1 MKSKTR
7 PRQIALAFPSGLTFV
22 ERILKGFVDYSR
34 KRGGWSFV
42 RIPERM
48 DPSLHWL
55 RNCDSDGA
63 LIMVSNEQA
72 AETARS
78 LPMPVVNL
86 SAYFNISDLPTVM
99 VDQQEI
105 ARIAARHLLER
116 NHSRFAYYG
125 TSDLW
130 YSRVRR
136 ETFVETVEA
145 AGGECQVLEV
155 PTVTQ
160 NAEGWKSQR
169 ESLDRWLR
177 TLRPP
182 VGIMASTDFRACMLA
197 HACAQAGLRIPE
209 DVALIGVD
217 NEPTPEFQDPPLSSV
232 SRNDAEVG
240 LRAAALLDHLMEG
253 GSAPAGPILVPPDG
267 VVCRHSTEP
276 VRINRARIARA
287 VRFIHRNIH
296 RPFGVEELLVVA
308 SMPRGAFEQHFINTV
323 GIPPDSFID
332 RCRVERATDLLASTP
347 NRSLTEIASLSGFC
361 NPRRFRQ
368 VFRRLVGM
376 PPAVYLRQKK
386 DDSYSRRKNGFSKSF
401 AGQSGVNRLA
411 PC

>member
-7 PRQIALAFPSGLTFV
+7 LRQIALAFPSGLTFV
-22 ERILKGFVDYSR
+22 ERILKGFLDYSSR
-34 KRGGWSFV
+34 RGGWSFV
-42 RIPERM
+42 RIPEQV
-48 DPSLHWL
+48 DPSLDWL
-55 RNCDSDGA
+55 RNCDTDGA

-86 SAYFNISDLPTVM
+86 SGYFDISDVPTVM
-99 VDQQEI
+99 VDQKEI
-105 ARIAARHLLER
+105 ARMAARHLLER
-116 NHSRFAYYG
+116 NHVRFAYYG

-145 AGGECQVLEV
+145 AGGHCQVLEL
-155 PTVTQ
+155 PSIAQ
-160 NAEGWKSQR
+160 NAEGWRSQR

-182 VGIMASTDFRACMLA
+182 VAIMASTDLRACMVA

-217 NEPTPEFQDPPLSSV
+217 NDPAPQFHDPPLSSV

-240 LRAAALLDHLMEG
+240 LRAAALLDHLMDG
-253 GSAPAGPILVPPDG
+253 GSPPAEPILVPPDA
-267 VVCRHSTEP
+267 VICRQSTEP
-276 VRINRARIARA
+276 VAINRARIART
-287 VRFIHRNIH
+287 VSFVHSNVH
-296 RPFGVEELLVVA
+296 RPFGLEELLDVA
-308 SMPRGAFEQHFINTV
+308 SMPRGAFEEHFVNTV

-332 RCRVERATDLLASTP
+332 RCRIERATDLLASTQ
-347 NRSLTEIASLSGFC
+347 NRSLSEIASLSGFC
-361 NPRRFRQ
+361 NLRRFRQ

-376 PPAVYLRQKK
+376 SPSVYLRNNRNQ
-386 DDSYSRRKNGFSKSF
+386 YFSRSRNGFSRSF
-401 AGQSGVNRLA
+401 ARQTRINRLA
-411 PC
+411 SC